1 MTDRKR
7 RLCADADHSELVL
20 AVRIEMPGRERP
32 QRCPSLPAE
41 RNVLSLFFTN
51 CALSRR
57 DTARGVLGAA
67 GRANERVH
75 LALQNIRLLQLDYSL
90 IPNRTRRAQA
100 RSWLTCSSAGDDAW
114 AETGI
119 GPAAQLKCIFSSSRL
134 CRLRVG
140 VAECYPLF
148 SANLDIT
155 TWRRSDL
162 RGDPLITPILEA
174 INSSRDHPLI
184 TGMGRR

>member
-1 MTDRKR
+1 M
-7 RLCADADHSELVL
+7 
-20 AVRIEMPGRERP
+20 
-32 QRCPSLPAE
+32 
-41 RNVLSLFFTN
+41 
-51 CALSRR
+51 
-57 DTARGVLGAA
+57 
-67 GRANERVH
+67 
-75 LALQNIRLLQLDYSL
+75 QLDYSL
-90 IPNRTRRAQA
+90 NPNRTRRAQA
-100 RSWLTCSSAGDDAW
+100 RSWLTCSSAGDDVW

-184 TGMGRR
+184 TGMGRRSRNPSSPAAFSDHRERTPNRRIGVLGRRLVVEEAQHGAPHGFGAPERWIAREVVSRVAASEATAQCDTRSARAPA